1 MIEKLKS
8 IGLRTIVRIITLI
21 VLLVNLI
28 LVQLGV
34 QAELFD
40 FNATFDML
48 YSSISTILTTIMALW
63 TAWKDNDITK
73 KAITNK
79 EVINSIENATSK
91 VHGDQ

>member
-1 MIEKLKS
+1 MIEQLKS

-34 QAELFD
+34 QEELFD

-48 YSSISTILTTIMALW
+48 YSSISTILATIIALW

-73 KAITNK
+73 KAIESK
-79 EVINSIENATSK
+79 EAIKNA
-91 VHGDQ
+91 

>member
-8 IGLRTIVRIITLI
+8 IGLRTIVRLITLI
-21 VLLVNLI
+21 VLLVNLV

-48 YSSISTILTTIMALW
+48 YSSISTILATIISLW

-73 KAITNK
+73 KAIESK
-79 EVINSIENATSK
+79 EEIKNA
-91 VHGDQ
+91 